1 MRRFPVTTLILVVA
15 AIAVVGGWMLFA
27 KSEHDRFVA
36 VDQVRKSQSAF
47 ELTYTIDHGSGPI
60 ARETWH
66 MHNDNGHSIASYAVS
81 DRDGTIAKFDE
92 PVTDY
97 AVTFLFDKLVQDGIW
112 DLQSRPFRGPSNDFH
127 TVRIAQTAGTQS
139 GSHQFVFSDPNYLAT
154 TAGREFHIHLDKNKP
169 VPNVLS
175 LESTSTADPRYGKIV
190 ADFEDFGSPSF
201 KRTIAVAREKLL
213 KSAKG

>member
-15 AIAVVGGWMLFA
+15 AVAIVGGWLLFA

-36 VDQVRKSQSAF
+36 VDHVRKSQSAF
-47 ELTYTIDHGSGPI
+47 ELTYTLDHGSGPI
-60 ARETWH
+60 ARETWE
-66 MHNDNGHSIASYAVS
+66 MRNDNGHSIASYAVS

-112 DLQSRPFRGPSNDFH
+112 ELQSRPFRGSSNEFH

-139 GSHQFVFSDPNYLAT
+139 GAHKFVFSDPKYIAT
-154 TAGREFHIHLDKNKP
+154 SAGREFHIHLDKNKP

-175 LESTSTADPRYGKIV
+175 LESTSTADPRYEKIV
-190 ADFEDFGSPSF
+190 ADFEEFGSPSF
-201 KRTIAVAREKLL
+201 KRTIVAAREKLL